1 MLILLDHPEIS
12 LSLYFEV
19 NKVAFSFLTLRAL
32 MPPASQT
39 YFADSP
45 GHIKTGWLASSSA
58 FILAS
63 AEGVGYVP
71 QVIEPDW

>member
-1 MLILLDHPEIS
+1 
-12 LSLYFEV
+12 
-19 NKVAFSFLTLRAL
+19 

-71 QVIEPDW
+71 QVIEPD

>member
-12 LSLYFEV
+12 CSV
-19 NKVAFSFLTLRAL
+19 SFASKITFITLTLRAL

-71 QVIEPDW
+71 QVIEPD

>member
-12 LSLYFEV
+12 YSITFV
-19 NKVAFSFLTLRAL
+19 SKVVSSFLTLRAL

-45 GHIKTGWLASSSA
+45 GHIKTGWLATSSA

-71 QVIEPDW
+71 QVIEPD